1 MHHVTR
7 NTLRHPEA
15 AAMPAHVFDFTG
27 KTVLITGGSR
37 GLGRAMALGFAKA
50 GADIAI
56 ASRKLEACAQ
66 TAREIEALGRQ
77 AFALACHVGYW
88 EQCDALVKAVYARFS
103 RIDVLINNAGM
114 SPIYSSPS
122 DITEALYDKVLD
134 VNLKGPF
141 RLCASIGQ
149 RMVENGGGAIV
160 NISSMAAVRPAKNI
174 ITYAAA
180 KAGLNAMTEAF
191 ADAYGPKVR
200 VNCIMPGPFLTD
212 ISKAWDMTA
221 FEQRAKQT
229 IALQRG
235 GEPDEIVGA
244 ALYLASDHASY
255 TTGAILRVD
264 GGSGLRSAAD

>member
-1 MHHVTR
+1 
-7 NTLRHPEA
+7 
-15 AAMPAHVFDFTG
+15 MPAHVFDFTG
-27 KTVLITGGSR
+27 RAVLITGGSR
-37 GLGRAMALGFAKA
+37 GLGRAMALGFAQA

-56 ASRKLEACAQ
+56 ASRKMESCER
-66 TAREIEALGRQ
+66 TAREIESMGRQ
-77 AFALACHVGYW
+77 ASAHACHVGYW
-88 EQCDALVKAVYARFS
+88 DQCDALVEAVYARFG

-114 SPIYSSPS
+114 SPIYSSPTEIS
-122 DITEALYDKVLD
+122 EALYDKVLD

-141 RLCASIGQ
+141 RLCALIGQ
-149 RMVENGGGAIV
+149 RMVEDGGGAIV
-160 NISSMAAVRPAKNI
+160 NISSMAAVRPTKNI

-212 ISKAWDMTA
+212 ISKAWDMDA
-221 FEQRAKQT
+221 FEQRAKHT

-264 GGSGLRSAAD
+264 GGLGLRSGHD